1 MLSLATRRGKLTLAL
16 ACLAG
21 FLDFIDTTIVNIA
34 LPSIR
39 HHLDFSV
46 ASLQWA
52 VSGYLL
58 TYGGFLLLGGRA
70 ADLAGRR
77 RLLVAGTMLFGL
89 ASLAGGL
96 ASSAGVLVAA
106 RLAQG
111 LGAAM
116 MTPAALSILTTS
128 FPQGRD
134 RITAIGAWS
143 GTIPLASVFG
153 VMLGGLLSQGPGW
166 RWVFFV
172 NLPVAAVVI
181 TSAVRLL
188 PAEASSI
195 RIRNFDVAGAI
206 LSTAGML
213 TLVYALVNAPSTGWG
228 SARTIT
234 ELATAALLLAAF
246 AINEQRHSSPLVPL
260 AIFRIKGLAAADVT
274 QVIAQAGF
282 YAMFFFITLYMQNI
296 LGYRPIAAGAAY
308 LPVTAGVGL
317 TSGIATKL
325 MPRTGTRPVLVAGLL
340 LGASGVYWLSPIGV
354 HGSYLTSILPG
365 LVVMALG
372 LGAVFVGVQTAAN
385 AGVPADQAGLAAALI
400 TASSTLGAAL
410 GLAIFSAIAAGRTRH
425 LLAGGALPPALTA
438 GFRAAVLACAIFLAT
453 AAVIATRAAGTRE
466 QLTAPPRP
474 HLTPQPSPNQH
485 ETAKPDGTSCHKAVP
500 SVTQRSV
507 RHQSFSICRCLP
519 RTGRMLDGMRLG

>member
-1 MLSLATRRGKLTLAL
+1 MLSLATRRGKLVLAL

-39 HHLDFSV
+39 HHLHFSV
-46 ASLQWA
+46 ANLQWA
-52 VSGYLL
+52 VTGYLL

-77 RLLVAGTMLFGL
+77 RLLVAGTVLFGV

-96 ASSAGVLVAA
+96 AVSAGLLVAA
-106 RLAQG
+106 RLVQG

-128 FPQGRD
+128 FPEGRD
-134 RITAIGAWS
+134 RIKAIGVWS

-172 NLPVAAVVI
+172 NVPVAVVVI
-181 TSAVRLL
+181 AAALRLL
-188 PAEASSI
+188 SGDTGHA
-195 RIRNFDVAGAI
+195 RMRNFDVVGAI

-213 TLVYALVNAPSTGWG
+213 TLVYALVNAPSDGWG
-228 SARTIT
+228 SARIIT
-234 ELATAALLLAAF
+234 ELAAAGVLLAAF
-246 AINEQRHSSPLVPL
+246 IGNELRHANPLFPL
-260 AIFRIKGLAAADVT
+260 TIFRIRGLGAADAT

-282 YAMFFFITLYMQNI
+282 LSMFFFLTLYMQNI
-296 LGYRPIAAGAAY
+296 LGYSPIAAGAAY

-317 TSGIATKL
+317 SSGIATKL
-325 MPRTGTRPVLVAGLL
+325 LPRTGTRPVLVAGTL
-340 LGASGVYWLSPIGV
+340 LGAAGVYWLSRISV

-365 LVVMALG
+365 LIVMALG

-385 AGVPADQAGLAAALI
+385 TGVPADKAGLAAALI
-400 TASSTLGAAL
+400 TASATVGGAL
-410 GLAIFSAIAAGRTRH
+410 GLAIFTAIAAGRTRH
-425 LLAGGALPPALTA
+425 LLAAGHAVPGALTA
-438 GFRAAVLACAIFLAT
+438 GFQAALLACSIFLVA
-453 AAVIATRAAGTRE
+453 AAVIATRAAGTRQ
-466 QLTAPPRP
+466 QLAAAQPAPDP
-474 HLTPQPSPNQH
+474 
-485 ETAKPDGTSCHKAVP
+485 E
-500 SVTQRSV
+500 SVA
-507 RHQSFSICRCLP
+507 
-519 RTGRMLDGMRLG
+519 DAA